1 MSVFAL
7 SSPVG
12 VIAMGRG
19 RPTKLI
25 GGQTTCV
32 ILEDR
37 HRDYLKR
44 HGLEKSQC
52 YRDYLDSLIKDEESP
67 EEQLI
72 REIEELDNEINEK
85 IILKRQKEELLKERR
100 ANRESEIQKKIELEE
115 FEAKKYEYV
124 LGCKDTMMKRG
135 PCTKMWLDHLLEAFH
150 FANYEEAKEYV
161 KRVWLDYGVPE
172 KRVKTFFD
180 PKPERNRHTCN

>member
-1 MSVFAL
+1 
-7 SSPVG
+7 
-12 VIAMGRG
+12 MGRG

-25 GGQTTCV
+25 GGKTTCV

-44 HGLEKSQC
+44 HGYEESQF
-52 YRDYLDSLIKDEESP
+52 YRDYIDSLINNEESP
-67 EEQLI
+67 EERLI
-72 REIEELDNEINEK
+72 REIEELDKEIKEK
-85 IILKRQKEELLKERR
+85 NILKQQKEALLNERR
-100 ANRESEIQKKIELEE
+100 VKREAEFQQHKELEE